1 MRDPIDKYRTVHL
14 KTAEYTCLSSALGAF
29 SRIYVRPQNKS
40 K

>member
-1 MRDPIDKYRTVHL
+1 MRDLIDKYRTVHL
-14 KTAEYTCLSSALGAF
+14 KTAENTYLSSAHGTF